1 MPQLSVLFV
10 GMGQIFSFSTDILWP
25 YAHSTPC
32 LAMTT
37 QLTAIHLMFS
47 FEVSI
52 NIVHLITDTTGRQE
66 LRRLGDCIASS

>member
-1 MPQLSVLFV
+1 
-10 GMGQIFSFSTDILWP
+10 
-25 YAHSTPC
+25 
-32 LAMTT
+32 MTT